1 MIWGSLRMSIRISGG
16 NIEIIDDLCSFY
28 QILRNFN
35 WQFGKKLCDNMPPG
49 FLAEKKMQSFNR
61 QFSCLLGSE
70 TSPFVATI
78 PFRRLSLL
86 KVSLCLAKPIIR
98 SVRHRVTIAESP
110 TIIQKEMNRKPGGGL
125 ESDFQDSS
133 RARSSRESS
142 PISRLSWLMIASA
155 SSRLDFC
162 SSSTFSSTVSL
173 AISR

>member
-1 MIWGSLRMSIRISGG
+1 LK
-16 NIEIIDDLCSFY
+16 IIDDLCFFY

-35 WQFGKKLCDNMPPG
+35 WQFGKKLCHNMLQG
-49 FLAEKKMQSFNR
+49 FLAEKEMQRFNR
-61 QFSCLLGSE
+61 QFSCLLGGE

-78 PFRRLSLL
+78 PFRCSSLL

-98 SVRHRVTIAESP
+98 SVRHKVTVAESP
-110 TIIQKEMNRKPGGGL
+110 TIIQKEGRRKPGCVLGFRLL
-125 ESDFQDSS
+125 ESGLQDSS
-133 RARSSRESS
+133 RVRSSRERS
-142 PISRLSWLMIASA
+142 PIRRLSWLMIASA